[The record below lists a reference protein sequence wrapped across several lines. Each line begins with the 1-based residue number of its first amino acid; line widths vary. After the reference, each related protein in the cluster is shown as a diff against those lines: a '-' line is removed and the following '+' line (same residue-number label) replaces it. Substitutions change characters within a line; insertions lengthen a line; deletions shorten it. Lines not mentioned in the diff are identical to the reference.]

1 MAKTINVK
9 IPVLKKGYHRMT
21 LPFGNQK
28 LSGKPYL
35 HKGIDLTG
43 NPDVSGGY
51 DDIVAFAEGEV
62 ITAGYLS
69 DTGYWVRIRHDNGV
83 ITRYMHL
90 KKGSIKVKVGAEVK
104 KGQVIGYMGSTG
116 NSTARHLHF
125 DLSFPSNVV
134 NTYGGFYV
142 SSQNCTYVDPLP
154 YLTGAKA
161 LPISSTSSSSAPSK
175 PSAGSYVVR
184 EAVNV
189 RKGPGT
195 NFDKVYYSQFT
206 ANAKSQI
213 KKLDPSCPN
222 HFPAG
227 VKITITQVKQAA
239 NGTWWGKCPSG
250 WVCMNYLSK
259 A

>member
-1 MAKTINVK
+1 MAKIIKVEN
-9 IPVLKKGYHRMT
+9 PVLKKGCHRMT
-21 LPFGNQK
+21 LPFGNQL

-51 DDIVAFAEGEV
+51 DDILAFDDGEV

-83 ITRYMHL
+83 ISRYMHL
-90 KKGSIKVKVGAEVK
+90 KKGSIKVKVGDEVS

-125 DLSFPSNVV
+125 DLSYPGNVAK
-134 NTYGGFYV
+134 TYGGFFV
-142 SSQNCTYVDPLP
+142 SNQNRTYVDPEP
-154 YLTGAKA
+154 YLAGTK
-161 LPISSTSSSSAPSK
+161 LLEEKEK
-175 PSAGSYVVR
+175 PSLGTYIVK
-184 EAVNV
+184 ENVNV
-189 RKGPGT
+189 RLGPGT
-195 NFDKVYYSQFT
+195 NYNRVYYSQFSL
-206 ANAKSQI
+206 NAKSQV
-213 KKLDPSCPN
+213 KKLDKSCPD

-227 VKITITQVKQAA
+227 TKLTIKEVKQAA
-239 NGTWWGKCPSG
+239 NGKWWGKCPSG
-250 WVCMNYLSK
+250 WVCMSYLKK

>member
-1 MAKTINVK
+1 MAEVIKVK

-43 NPDVSGGY
+43 NPDISGGY
-51 DDIVAFAEGEV
+51 DDIVAFADGEV

-83 ITRYMHL
+83 ITRYMHME
-90 KKGSIKVKVGAEVK
+90 KGSIKVKVGAKVK

-125 DLSFPSNVV
+125 DLSFPGNVV

-154 YLTGAKA
+154 YL
-161 LPISSTSSSSAPSK
+161 
-175 PSAGSYVVR
+175 AGSKSLNTNSTAKPKNGIYVVTK
-184 EAVNV
+184 AVNV
-189 RKGPGT
+189 RKGAGT
-195 NFDKVYYSQFT
+195 NYDKMYYSQFT
-206 ANAKSQI
+206 MNAKAQV
-213 KKLDPSCPN
+213 KKLDKSCPD

-227 VKITITQVKQAA
+227 VKLTITQVKQAA

>member
-1 MAKTINVK
+1 MAEVINAK

-21 LPFGNQK
+21 LPFGNQQ
-28 LSGKPYL
+28 LQGKDYL

-43 NPDVSGGY
+43 NPSVNDGY
-51 DDIVAFAEGEV
+51 DYITAIAGGRV
-62 ITAGYLS
+62 ITAGYRS
-69 DTGYWVRIRHDNGV
+69 DSGYWVVIDHGNGV
-83 ITRYMHL
+83 YSRYMHM
-90 KKGSIKVKVGAEVK
+90 KKGSLTVKVGDTVV
-104 KGQVIGYMGSTG
+104 KGQTLGYMGATG
-116 NSTARHLHF
+116 NVTGRHLHF
-125 DLSFPSNVV
+125 DLSINGNVV
-134 NTYGGFYV
+134 STYGGFYNV
-142 SSQNCTYVDPLP
+142 KQNRTYFDPLP
-154 YLTGAKA
+154 YLKGSKT
-161 LPISSTSSSSAPSK
+161 LPISSASSSSAPSK
-175 PSAGSYVVR
+175 PSTGSYIVR

-206 ANAKSQI
+206 ANAKSQV
-213 KKLDPSCPN
+213 KKLDASRPN

-227 VKITITQVKQAA
+227 VKTTIKQVKQAA